1 MNNITILEANGKV
14 WAVSPRVSHDGK
26 TGMGFSCMTPG
37 PSFNHHGVVQDTDS
51 IEEVRNFIQMDDD
64 METRSANAERTRRI
78 MAIHARRIAR
88 RIAYQ
93 NSWLARLIRFLSN
106 PLPNGVSHG

>member
-51 IEEVRNFIQMDDD
+51 IEEVRN
-64 METRSANAERTRRI
+64 
-78 MAIHARRIAR
+78 
-88 RIAYQ
+88 AYQ

>member
-64 METRSANAERTRRI
+64 LEQRKANAERTGRI
-78 MAIHARRIAR
+78 MAIHAR